1 MRRSSVGTTLVK
13 GDITT
18 KMIGDQDNSKS
29 GRLARFYAEHGVSLP
44 MNTNYALD
52 AFTLRKDDHSHIVFI
67 MDKVN
72 ASSEKDGTQED
83 YEMHRF
89 DKVRVEESTEKADG
103 RYFSLCTRE
112 SEESVILEESHRHFG
127 EKYEHS
133 LPILS
138 HD

>member
-1 MRRSSVGTTLVK
+1 M
-13 GDITT
+13 
-18 KMIGDQDNSKS
+18 
-29 GRLARFYAEHGVSLP
+29 
-44 MNTNYALD
+44 
-52 AFTLRKDDHSHIVFI
+52 VFV

-89 DKVRVEESTEKADG
+89 GKISEETSTEKADG

-112 SEESVILEESHRHFG
+112 SEESVILEKSHRHFG

-138 HD
+138 PD